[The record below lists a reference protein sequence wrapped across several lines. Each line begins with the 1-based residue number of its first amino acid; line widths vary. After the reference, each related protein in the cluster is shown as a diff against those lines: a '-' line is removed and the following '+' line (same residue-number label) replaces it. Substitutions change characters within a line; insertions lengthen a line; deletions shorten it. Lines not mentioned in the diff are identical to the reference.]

1 MWFRPPGGF
10 LGVSGCPRCLEES
23 WFSDSSV
30 GVMVVYWGFFGNC
43 KARRIIFIIYGFLF
57 YY

>member
-1 MWFRPPGGF
+1 M
-10 LGVSGCPRCLEES
+10 SGCPRCLEES